1 MYDMCNI
8 IDLGGLLCYHNQVKR
23 QCLVSTN
30 KATTLEEFKLFYEE
44 LTFSST
50 NVNRIRRLRPVVAK

>member
-1 MYDMCNI
+1 MCNI
-8 IDLGGLLCYHNQVKR
+8 IDLSSLLCYHNQVKR
-23 QCLVSTN
+23 QYLVSTN